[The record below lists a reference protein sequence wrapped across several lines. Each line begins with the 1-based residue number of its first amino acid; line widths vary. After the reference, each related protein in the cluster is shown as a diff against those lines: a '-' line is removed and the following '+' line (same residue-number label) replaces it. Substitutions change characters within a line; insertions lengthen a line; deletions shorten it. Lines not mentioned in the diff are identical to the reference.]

1 MDRQRVRDPELGHP
15 TTQSSIL
22 HPANQ
27 GSNIAVMTIDWSA
40 STPFFND
47 DHRAYADVVQQFT
60 TNEIVPYVDDWE
72 RAGMVDRDLYNKAA
86 QIGLFGDG
94 FEAEYGGHGQRDAL
108 MRLVIMDEVSQAGAG
123 GVSASMLSN
132 YIGLPPI
139 QRFGSDELK
148 ARVIAPCQAGEAIA
162 ALAITEPSGGSDVAR
177 IRTTAKR
184 DGDHYIVNGSKTF
197 ITSGMRADYY
207 TVAVRTGGEG
217 PAGISLLLIE
227 GDREGF
233 DRTPLEKMGWLSS
246 DTATLYFD
254 DVRVPVSNLIGEEG
268 TGFSAIVNNFNAE
281 RMDMAVQSFSF
292 SRVCY
297 NEALEW
303 ARERETFG
311 KKLGEHQV
319 IRHKLVEM
327 DRHINAGEAWTQ
339 LLAWRLNQ
347 GDDPV
352 AEIAECKV
360 AATTTFEFCAREAA
374 QILGGAS
381 YLRGSVVERL
391 YREVRVQAIGGGS
404 EEIMR
409 DLASRQLGI

>member
-1 MDRQRVRDPELGHP
+1 
-15 TTQSSIL
+15 
-22 HPANQ
+22 
-27 GSNIAVMTIDWSA
+27 
-40 STPFFND
+40 
-47 DHRAYADVVQQFT
+47 
-60 TNEIVPYVDDWE
+60 
-72 RAGMVDRDLYNKAA
+72 
-86 QIGLFGDG
+86 
-94 FEAEYGGHGQRDAL
+94 
-108 MRLVIMDEVSQAGAG
+108 
-123 GVSASMLSN
+123 
-132 YIGLPPI
+132 
-139 QRFGSDELK
+139 
-148 ARVIAPCQAGEAIA
+148 
-162 ALAITEPSGGSDVAR
+162 
-177 IRTTAKR
+177 
-184 DGDHYIVNGSKTF
+184 
-197 ITSGMRADYY
+197 MRADFY

-217 PAGISLLLIE
+217 PSGISLLLIE

-297 NEALEW
+297 NEALQW

-311 KKLGEHQV
+311 KRLGEHQV

-327 DRHINAGEAWTQ
+327 DRRINAGEAWTQ

-347 GDDPV
+347 GDNPV

-374 QILGGAS
+374 QVLGGAS